1 VGGVDSFQVKTCGSG
16 ESNEDIRNICRKT
29 VENSKGKILT
39 VMAILNFLHM
49 LFDPASH

>member
-16 ESNEDIRNICRKT
+16 ESNEDMSNICRKT

-39 VMAILNFLHM
+39 VMAILNFLHV
-49 LFDPASH
+49 LFDPVSH